1 MAPPGHVCYCP
12 LITRALLGIAQRY
25 VCYYQIQLGL
35 AIFDTTARCGHLR
48 YGLLPAHTWW
58 PMAPPTRSPGVS
70 LLQPILTW
78 AGCWDMTGGKH
89 VSKPLTMAAHSTT
102 HRRVCYRLALRDAHQ
117 GTNPGHRQSTHET
130 VCHDSPMGC
139 LTQLS
144 TIMGLAAQHY
154 PVYDIGNS
162 K

>member
-1 MAPPGHVCYCP
+1 MSATAHSSLGPCLALPNDTSATTKFNLGWPFLTPPPGVATSAMACYLPTLGGPWPHPLGHQGSVCYSP
-12 LITRALLGIAQRY
+12 FSH
-25 VCYYQIQLGL
+25 GL
-35 AIFDTTARCGHLR
+35 AARIWR
-48 YGLLPAHTWW
+48 
-58 PMAPPTRSPGVS
+58 
-70 LLQPILTW
+70 
-78 AGCWDMTGGKH
+78 GGKH

-162 K
+162 KW

>member
-1 MAPPGHVCYCP
+1 MSATAHSSLEP
-12 LITRALLGIAQRY
+12 LLGIAQRH

-35 AIFDTTARCGHLR
+35 AIMTPPLGVATSTMACYLPTLGGPWRHPLGHQGSVCYSPFSHGLAARI
-48 YGLLPAHTWW
+48 WW
-58 PMAPPTRSPGVS
+58 
-70 LLQPILTW
+70 
-78 AGCWDMTGGKH
+78 GGKH

-102 HRRVCYRLALRDAHQ
+102 RRRVCYRLALRDAHQ
-117 GTNPGHRQSTHET
+117 GTYPGHRQSTHET

-162 K
+162 KW

>member
-1 MAPPGHVCYCP
+1 MSATAHSSLGPCLALPDSTSATTKFNLGWPLLTPPPGVATSAIACYLPTLGGPWRHPLGHQGSVCYSP
-12 LITRALLGIAQRY
+12 FSH
-25 VCYYQIQLGL
+25 GL
-35 AIFDTTARCGHLR
+35 AAR
-48 YGLLPAHTWW
+48 Y
-58 PMAPPTRSPGVS
+58 
-70 LLQPILTW
+70 
-78 AGCWDMTGGKH
+78 DGGKH

-102 HRRVCYRLALRDAHQ
+102 HRHVCYRLALRDAHQ

-130 VCHDSPMGC
+130 VRHDSPMGC

-162 K
+162 KW